1 MTIALASDRYSTYEQ
16 SAPFWRELSRRV
28 DALPG
33 VVRSGATDNLPLS
46 SGFGCSGVITDAV
59 GTPEERGNCMPMVTV
74 TPGYFE
80 TMGIKVKGTLP
91 TWSSVEAA
99 SGPLVVSAA
108 FAKRFW
114 HDENPI
120 GHGVKPFNPQ
130 MPSFPVVAV
139 AEDIRGNGL
148 QKPVVEAIY
157 FPIVPPPN
165 SLGKGMMN
173 SRYMYFVIRAPNA
186 NATTLVAAVR
196 QIVKE
201 MDPQVPIAD
210 VQPMELVVAKSVA
223 QTSFTM
229 MLLLIAAIIALSLS
243 AVGVYGVIAY
253 VVSQRR
259 AEIGIRM
266 ALGAHLAEI
275 LRLIV
280 GQSLVLAG
288 MGAIVG
294 VVASLAGTRLLGSL
308 LFEVSP
314 TDPLVLGGTAL
325 VLLLVALIASLGP
338 TRQAARIQPVEAMRT

>member
-1 MTIALASDRYSTYEQ
+1 
-16 SAPFWRELSRRV
+16 
-28 DALPG
+28 
-33 VVRSGATDNLPLS
+33 
-46 SGFGCSGVITDAV
+46 
-59 GTPEERGNCMPMVTV
+59 
-74 TPGYFE
+74 
-80 TMGIKVKGTLP
+80 MGIKVRGTLP
-91 TWSSVEAA
+91 TWSAVEAA
-99 SGPLVVSAA
+99 TGPLVVSAA

-130 MPSFPVVAV
+130 MPSFPVVGV

-210 VQPMELVVAKSVA
+210 VQPMELVVAKSMA

-266 ALGAHLAEI
+266 ALGAHLSEI